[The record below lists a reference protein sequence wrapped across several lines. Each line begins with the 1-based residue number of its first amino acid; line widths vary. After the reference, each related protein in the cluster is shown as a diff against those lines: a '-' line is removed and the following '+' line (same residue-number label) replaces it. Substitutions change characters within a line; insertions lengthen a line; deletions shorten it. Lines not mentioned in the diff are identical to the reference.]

1 VEKPWIAAVPK
12 AVSARRGMMKTILF
26 VDDNEVLARMSCE
39 ILRRHGYR
47 AECSYN
53 GRDALSRFD
62 GESFDLLVTDYRMEG
77 MNGVELAGLVREKAP
92 GIPIIIVTGY
102 APDKKSDTV
111 DAWLEKQEMFPAL
124 LEKVDLLLGEGD
136 ASKTPSRA

>member
-1 VEKPWIAAVPK
+1 
-12 AVSARRGMMKTILF
+12 MKTILF

-124 LEKVDLLLGEGD
+124 LEKVDLLLGEGA
-136 ASKTPSRA
+136 ASKTPPRA